1 MTISYAKAVA
11 TTRQS
16 ERHAC
21 LPRRLLTTVSYT
33 SDDIRPWD
41 PRCYSPIG
49 GFSNARRDA
58 DTTITACYGPTMRE
72 RSIIVTGGAGFVGSH
87 LCDRLLD
94 EGHKVVAVDDLV
106 TGRTENLSVA
116 SRHGDA
122 FAFSETDIRTPGL
135 LDVFDSHRPDV
146 VMHLAAQ
153 SGVRP
158 SLEDPDHDAS
168 VNILGT
174 LNVLRCATSVG
185 CRKVVYAAS
194 GGTLYGEPT
203 SLPVVESSADGAHP
217 ESPYGISKKVV
228 LDYLRFFSRHRSLEF
243 VALALGNVYGPR
255 QDPTGEAGVISIFA
269 SSLLAG
275 RSPTIF
281 GDGEQTRDYVF
292 VEDTVAAFVAAM
304 DRASGEVV
312 NIGTGIE
319 TSVNALYT
327 MLCEI
332 VGIPAA
338 PRYGPQPEGEL
349 RRIALDNSHAAS
361 VLGWHPQ
368 TDLAVGLAR
377 TVEHLRESYSPSGDA
392 RSDSD
397 TER

>member
-1 MTISYAKAVA
+1 
-11 TTRQS
+11 
-16 ERHAC
+16 
-21 LPRRLLTTVSYT
+21 
-33 SDDIRPWD
+33 
-41 PRCYSPIG
+41 
-49 GFSNARRDA
+49 
-58 DTTITACYGPTMRE
+58 
-72 RSIIVTGGAGFVGSH
+72 
-87 LCDRLLD
+87 
-94 EGHKVVAVDDLV
+94 
-106 TGRTENLSVA
+106 
-116 SRHGDA
+116 
-122 FAFSETDIRTPGL
+122 
-135 LDVFDSHRPDV
+135 
-146 VMHLAAQ
+146 MHLAAQ
-153 SGVRP
+153 AGVRP

-168 VNILGT
+168 VNVLGT

-269 SSLLAG
+269 SSMLAG

-332 VGIPAA
+332 VGVPAA

-361 VLGWHPQ
+361 VLGWHPR